1 MKKITFLLL
10 LVSAFASAQKS
21 TLDQKINSI
30 IKDKKATVGVSVLG
44 FENNFKYSKNGD
56 KKLPLLSVFKFHLA
70 STVLDMVDK
79 GKFSADQKFLMKKTD
94 LLEDTWSPL
103 REKYPDGNIELSL
116 EEILTYTVAQSD
128 NNTCDFL
135 LRLIGGPQ
143 TVQNFMNS
151 KGVKNLQI
159 KYNEDDMHRDWKNQY
174 GNSGTTNSSVELL
187 KKFYDGKLIS
197 KKSTD
202 LLMQIMIGTTT
213 GTNKIVEQLPKGTPV
228 AHKTGSSGKP
238 DGILT
243 VAENDM
249 GIITLPNGK
258 HYAIAVFVNNSTE
271 TEKVNTRMVS
281 DISKIVWDNFNK

>member
-10 LVSAFASAQKS
+10 MVSAFATAQKS
-21 TLDQKINSI
+21 VLDEKISAV

-44 FENNFKYSKNGD
+44 FENAFKYSKNGD
-56 KKLPLLSVFKFHLA
+56 EKLPLLSVFKFHLA
-70 STVLDMVDK
+70 CAVLDMADK
-79 GKFSADQKFLMKKTD
+79 GKFSTYQKFLIKKSD
-94 LLEDTWSPL
+94 LLENTWSPL
-103 REKYPDGNIELSL
+103 REKFPEGNIELSL
-116 EEILTYTVAQSD
+116 GEIITYTVAQSD

-143 TVQNFMNS
+143 VVQHFMDS
-151 KGVKNLQI
+151 KGAKDLQI

-174 GNSGTTNSSVELL
+174 GNESSTNATVSLL
-187 KKFYDGKLIS
+187 KKFYDGKLLT

-202 LLMQIMIGTTT
+202 FLMQIMLATTT

-238 DGILT
+238 DNILT

-258 HYAIAVFVNNSTE
+258 HYAIAVFVSNSTE

>member
-10 LVSAFASAQKS
+10 MVSALATAQKS
-21 TLDQKINSI
+21 ALDQKIKAV
-30 IKDKKATVGVSVLG
+30 IKGKKATVGISVLD
-44 FENNFKYSKNGD
+44 FDNNFEYNKNGD

-70 STVLDMVDK
+70 SAVLDMADK
-79 GKFSADQKFLMKKTD
+79 GKFSTDQKFLIKKSD
-94 LLEDTWSPL
+94 LLENTWSPL
-103 REKYPDGNIELSL
+103 REKYPEGNVELSL
-116 EEILTYTVAQSD
+116 GEIITYTVAQSD

-135 LRLIGGPQ
+135 LRLIGGTQ
-143 TVQNFMNS
+143 TVQNFMDS
-151 KGVKNLQI
+151 KGAKDLKIQ
-159 KYNEDDMHRDWKNQY
+159 YNEDDMHKDWKNQY
-174 GNSGTTNSSVELL
+174 GNYSTTNSAVDLL
-187 KKFYDGKLIS
+187 KKFYDGKLLS

-202 LLMQIMIGTTT
+202 FLMQIMLGTTT

-238 DGILT
+238 DNVLT

>member
-10 LVSAFASAQKS
+10 MVSALATAQKS
-21 TLDQKINSI
+21 VLDQKINTV
-30 IKDKKATVGVSVLG
+30 IKGKKATVGVSVLD
-44 FENNFKYSKNGD
+44 FETPFKYSKNGD

-70 STVLDMVDK
+70 CAVLDMVDK
-79 GKFSADQKFLMKKTD
+79 GKFSTDQKFLIKKSD
-94 LLEDTWSPL
+94 LLENTWSPV

-116 EEILTYTVAQSD
+116 GEIITYTVAQSD

-135 LRLIGGPQ
+135 LRMIGGSQ
-143 TVQNFMNS
+143 TVQRYMDS
-151 KGVKNLQI
+151 KGVKDLQI
-159 KYNEDDMHRDWKNQY
+159 KYTEDDMHKNWKTQY
-174 GNSGTTNSSVELL
+174 GNESSTNSTVKVL
-187 KKFYDGKLIS
+187 KKFYDGKLLS
-197 KKSTD
+197 KRSTD
-202 LLMQIMIGTTT
+202 FLMQIMLGTTT

-238 DGILT
+238 DNILT

-258 HYAIAVFVNNSTE
+258 HYAIAVFVSNSTE

>member
-1 MKKITFLLL
+1 M
-10 LVSAFASAQKS
+10 VSALATAQKS
-21 TLDQKINSI
+21 ALDQKIKAV
-30 IKDKKATVGVSVLG
+30 IKGKKATVGISVLG
-44 FENNFKYSKNGD
+44 FDNNFEYNKNGD

-70 STVLDMVDK
+70 SAVLDMADK
-79 GKFSADQKFLMKKTD
+79 GKFSTDQKFLIKKSD
-94 LLEDTWSPL
+94 LLENTWSPL
-103 REKYPDGNIELSL
+103 REKYPEGNVELSL
-116 EEILTYTVAQSD
+116 GEIITYTVAQSD

-135 LRLIGGPQ
+135 LRLIGGTQ
-143 TVQNFMNS
+143 TVQNFMDS
-151 KGVKNLQI
+151 KGAKDLKIQ
-159 KYNEDDMHRDWKNQY
+159 YNEDDMHKDWKNQY
-174 GNSGTTNSSVELL
+174 GNYSTTNSAVDLL
-187 KKFYDGKLIS
+187 KKFYDGKLLS

-202 LLMQIMIGTTT
+202 FLMQIMLGTTT

-238 DGILT
+238 DNVLT